1 MSGNLSTYCCD
12 SLLCLYKLPYMFC
25 EKAESSYILG
35 FDTNRRNLHIGS
47 YIIDVY
53 DTATVEE
60 EVTNLIQK

>member
-1 MSGNLSTYCCD
+1 
-12 SLLCLYKLPYMFC
+12 MFC
-25 EKAESSYILG
+25 EKAGSSYILG